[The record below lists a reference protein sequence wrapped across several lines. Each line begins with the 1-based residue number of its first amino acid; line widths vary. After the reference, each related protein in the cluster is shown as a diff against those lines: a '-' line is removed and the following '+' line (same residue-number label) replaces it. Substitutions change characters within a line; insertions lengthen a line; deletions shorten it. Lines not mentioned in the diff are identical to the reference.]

1 MKYCLP
7 VQAMWLTNA
16 ALMMTSCRNTVGN
29 RNASHEV
36 FKGLKFSRDFTLL
49 CFKWRVKNNHITV
62 NMFEH
67 L

>member
-29 RNASHEV
+29 RNASHCIQGIEV
-36 FKGLKFSRDFTLL
+36 FKGFYFTL
-49 CFKWRVKNNHITV
+49 F
-62 NMFEH
+62 
-67 L
+67 